1 MAKAIGRDYGD
12 KSCKGRMAETLL
24 KRYYVTNI
32 TALQGCNEC
41 NECNECNGCNR
52 YNLYLR
58 WREGVTRKARY
69 ATLDT
74 AKG

>member
-32 TALQGCNEC
+32 TPLQHY
-41 NECNECNGCNR
+41 R
-52 YNLYLR
+52 
-58 WREGVTRKARY
+58 GVMGVMSVMDVIGIISIFGGGR
-69 ATLDT
+69 
-74 AKG
+74 G